1 MITDDDA
8 LCEQRAREAPKVLR
22 GYWHQA
28 GWRPFQ
34 PDGFYVTWGALF
46 RYAVSLLVCDLVGHK
61 WCDSHYCLT
70 GEPGDDRDCERCDRH
85 EVLR

>member
-22 GYWHQA
+22 GHWRQPD
-28 GWRPFQ
+28 WRPFS
-34 PDGFYVTWGALF
+34 PEEFYVTWRGLLQ
-46 RYAVSLLVCDLVGHK
+46 YAVSLLVCELLGHK
-61 WCDSHYCLT
+61 WYDSGYCLK
-70 GEPGDDRDCERCDRH
+70 GVPSDYRDCERCNRN